1 MSIMQRPHVPTLL
14 CAGALVLVL
23 LLLYHVILGRR

>member
-14 CAGALVLVL
+14 GAAAVALVLIV
-23 LLLYHVILGRR
+23 LYHMMVRR